1 MKKVML
7 VLVVAAMTPSIW
19 GCSKS
24 NHASVVKPV
33 ISLRTL
39 AGWCAINDSLSVD
52 KNNMRY
58 IAYERCTDEIRYNK
72 EVATTEADYQALL
85 QILRTGDFT
94 QLDIQEGGL
103 AYDGYAYIITVRDH
117 AWEHTISLENE
128 NSEAAQQQNALAVR
142 LLRKLKDI
150 RDRLSEANA
159 NE

>member
-1 MKKVML
+1 ML
-7 VLVVAAMTPSIW
+7 ILIVAAMMPSICR
-19 GCSKS
+19 CSKS
-24 NHASVVKPV
+24 KDASVIKPV

-39 AGWCAINDSLSVD
+39 AGWCAANDSLSVD
-52 KNNMRY
+52 KNDMRY
-58 IAYERCTDEIRYNK
+58 IAYERCTDDIGYNK

-94 QLDIQEGGL
+94 QLDIHEGGV
-103 AYDGYAYIITVRDH
+103 AYDGYTYIITVQDQ

-128 NSEAAQQQNALAVR
+128 DSEAAQQQNAMAVR

-150 RDRLSEANA
+150 RDRLSEANV